1 MGSLQHIARFC
12 KKNKNHT
19 ENPQQAAGSCDSVNL
34 PSFCRIMIDI
44 EILGT
49 LVSFLYDPGSQYSM
63 ITRNVYD
70 SLSTKPPLNL
80 ISKSG
85 IGVDG
90 NPFEIDGVTYI
101 NLTMKT
107 ENKEIFVIEYEPVIV
122 TSKFDMCIFGIK
134 SEEKFKECVCN
145 ESNHTLEYHTEN
157 DRTVSVKFYRES
169 GN

>member
-12 KKNKNHT
+12 KENENHT

-90 NPFEIDGVTYI
+90 HPDT
-101 NLTMKT
+101 LL
-107 ENKEIFVIEYEPVIV
+107 
-122 TSKFDMCIFGIK
+122 K
-134 SEEKFKECVCN
+134 SMG
-145 ESNHTLEYHTEN
+145 SLILI
-157 DRTVSVKFYRES
+157 
-169 GN
+169 